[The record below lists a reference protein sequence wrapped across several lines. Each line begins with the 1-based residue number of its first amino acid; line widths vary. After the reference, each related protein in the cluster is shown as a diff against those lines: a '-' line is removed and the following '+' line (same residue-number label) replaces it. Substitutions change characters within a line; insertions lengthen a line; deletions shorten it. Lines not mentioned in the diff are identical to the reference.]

1 MAKQKAPKCHNCRH
15 FYVSWD
21 KKFPM
26 GCNYLGFKGKHLP
39 SIEVLAATGKHC
51 VWFTPKPGCQEARE
65 EQPEV
70 EVVLPPDCSI
80 SFTA

>member
-1 MAKQKAPKCHNCRH
+1 
-15 FYVSWD
+15 
-21 KKFPM
+21 M

-51 VWFTPKPGCQEARE
+51 VWFTPKAGCQAQQEE
-65 EQPEV
+65 EQQV
-70 EVVLPPDCSI
+70 EVILPPNSSV